1 MMNLDIKT
9 KIAILKLHLSIAFVD
24 NEYSEE
30 EENLI
35 KKLCNKFQIDFKTRV
50 KITKEISTTKMTMP
64 QICRQEL
71 KNIKTK
77 SLQKE
82 CLKSLAAVCA
92 ADFILYEDE
101 LMLLQLIAEEWGMF
115 IKELNEKD

>member
-35 KKLCNKFQIDFKTRV
+35 EELCN
-50 KITKEISTTKMTMP
+50 
-64 QICRQEL
+64 
-71 KNIKTK
+71 
-77 SLQKE
+77 
-82 CLKSLAAVCA
+82 
-92 ADFILYEDE
+92 
-101 LMLLQLIAEEWGMF
+101 LIF
-115 IKELNEKD
+115 